1 MKADKYTSIKLA
13 AESILRA
20 ANGHDIERKRSSAG
34 TAKGA
39 LLGGVVSL
47 GLVVAGLLLT
57 TASYGVGLCL
67 VAGALSVVGGA
78 YTGGVLGSRSA
89 PDPVSDSSPE
99 PSGESPLGLECLEC
113 SVLQDELNTT
123 RTFRDR
129 VSTTNRSTDEPGALL
144 AHRRGF
150 S

>member
-1 MKADKYTSIKLA
+1 MKEDKHTSIKLA

-20 ANGHDIERKRSSAG
+20 AKGRDTGSKRVSAG

-39 LLGGVVSL
+39 VIGGVVSV
-47 GLVVAGLLLT
+47 GLMVGSLLLT
-57 TASYGVGLCL
+57 TASYGLGLCL
-67 VAGALSVVGGA
+67 LAGALSVVGGA
-78 YTGGVLGSRSA
+78 YTGAVLGSRSA
-89 PDPVSDSSPE
+89 PNPVSDSLPE

-129 VSTTNRSTDEPGALL
+129 VSTSNRSTDKPGALL
-144 AHRRGF
+144 ARR
-150 S
+150 